1 MSAMM
6 ALPIIVP
13 LAAALGAFVFGR
25 EYARLVAALGSLGM
39 LGISIALW
47 FEVYSVG
54 PLRHEIGGWRA
65 PLGIGLYADGL
76 SALMLTMTSVI
87 FAVVGVYAGAYFRTK
102 QEKETFWALWFML
115 AASIN
120 GIFLAA
126 DIFNV
131 FVFLELMTLA
141 AVALV
146 ALSLEHEASRAGM
159 RYLFASLMGSMVY
172 LLGVAVLYLAHGSL
186 DISLLAE
193 RLRGEESAW
202 IAASLIT
209 VGLMV
214 KTAIFPFHF
223 WLPSAHAGA
232 PTPVSAVLSA
242 LVVKAPFFFLL
253 RIWFGVFTTVESPGV
268 GVLLGVLGSLAVF
281 WGSVQA
287 LRQERLKLVVAYSTV
302 AQIGYL
308 FLIFPLLMQVEE
320 GLPGL
325 AAIDHKA
332 EAWKAGAYQV
342 LAHAFA
348 KSSLFLSAGIIA
360 MSVGTDRVKDL
371 VGLADRMP
379 ATTVAIGLA
388 GISLVGLP
396 PSPGFVVKWYL
407 LSSSVASGQWWIA
420 IPVILG
426 SLLAGGYVFRIMW
439 YAFLKEDET
448 TRSAETLVSMPA
460 NRWMVA
466 CALLLAIATLLLG
479 LHATEILALLQVGSP
494 FPSLLHRGGGGQ

>member
-1 MSAMM
+1 MM
-6 ALPIIVP
+6 ALPIVVP
-13 LAAALGAFVFGR
+13 LAAALTAFVSGR
-25 EYARLVAALGSLGM
+25 KHARLVAGLGSLGM

-47 FEVYSVG
+47 LEVYSVG
-54 PLRHEIGGWRA
+54 PLRHEIGGWGA

-76 SALMLTMTSVI
+76 SAIMLTMTSVI
-87 FAVVGVYAGAYFRTK
+87 FAVAGAYACAYFRIK
-102 QEKETFWALWFML
+102 RESEGFWALWLML

-146 ALSLEHEASRAGM
+146 ALSREHEAARAGM
-159 RYLFASLMGSMVY
+159 RYLFASLLGSMVY
-172 LLGVAVLYLAHGSL
+172 LLGVAVLYLAYGSL
-186 DISLLAE
+186 DIALLSQ
-193 RLRGEESAW
+193 RLHGEESAW

-232 PTPVSAVLSA
+232 PAPVSAILSA

-253 RIWFGVFTTVESPGV
+253 RIWFGVFTTVEAPAV
-268 GVLLGVLGSLAVF
+268 GVLLGILGSFAVL
-281 WGSVQA
+281 WGSIQA

-302 AQIGYL
+302 AQVGYL
-308 FLIFPLLMQVEE
+308 FLIFPLLMQVGE
-320 GLPGL
+320 GMSGL
-325 AAIDHKA
+325 AAIDSKA

-348 KSSLFLSAGIIA
+348 KASLFLSAGIIA
-360 MSVGTDRVKDL
+360 VSFGSDRVKDL
-371 VGLADRMP
+371 VGIANRLP
-379 ATTVAIGLA
+379 ATSVAIGLA

-396 PSPGFVVKWYL
+396 PSAGFVVKWYL
-407 LSSSVASGQWWIA
+407 LSASVASGQWWIA
-420 IPVILG
+420 VPVIAG
-426 SLLAGGYVFRIMW
+426 SLLAGGYVFRIIW

-448 TRSAETLVSMPA
+448 TASAEVRANMPA
-460 NRWMVA
+460 DRWMVA

-494 FPSLLHRGGGGQ
+494 FPSFLHRGGGGQ